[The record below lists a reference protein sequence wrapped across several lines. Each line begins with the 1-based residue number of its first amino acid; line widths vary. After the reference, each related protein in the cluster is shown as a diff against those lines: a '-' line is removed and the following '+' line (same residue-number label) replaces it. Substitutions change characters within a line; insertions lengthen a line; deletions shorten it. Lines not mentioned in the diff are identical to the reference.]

1 MARTG
6 HVVKGNNWVYNR
18 LAWHAIE
25 RGNEPM
31 RRSRSQPTIL
41 CALLIVS
48 LLLAACGSTPA
59 PTAAP
64 TVGPVASDTSAAASR
79 VPSDTMVP
87 QPSATEAPQPTA
99 TDTPIPS
106 DTPLSTSPPTP
117 TATEEPAA
125 ERISF
130 APGGTSA
137 TVEGDLAAQGMHRY
151 VLGVMGGQLMEVHV
165 DPQDKV
171 QLVIYG
177 EDGTVLKSGMGGVAF
192 FRGTVPSTQD
202 YVVELHAGGE
212 AVSYSLWVMIPVRIS
227 FAVGTTSAVV
237 EGELALAETQHYVLN
252 IAAGQL
258 LEISISP
265 QDTRL
270 AIYGA
275 DGTVLK
281 SGMGG
286 GAFFRGT
293 VPSTQDYILDVGPAT
308 GAGSFTMSVIIPV
321 RISFA
326 VGATSA
332 TVEGH
337 LAARQTQ
344 YYVLR
349 ASGGQLME
357 VNATPEGKVRLIIYG
372 ADGTVLMSGMG
383 GGASFSGT
391 LPSDQDYIVAVDA
404 GPEAAGYT
412 LEVSIE

>member
-1 MARTG
+1 MNDFRKRT
-6 HVVKGNNWVYNR
+6 
-18 LAWHAIE
+18 
-25 RGNEPM
+25 
-31 RRSRSQPTIL
+31 
-41 CALLIVS
+41 LIVSVLLVAS
-48 LLLAACGSTPA
+48 LLLAACGTTPA
-59 PTAAP
+59 PTTVP
-64 TVGPVASDTSAAASR
+64 TVGGVASDTPGATSPSPSATTA
-79 VPSDTMVP
+79 P
-87 QPSATEAPQPTA
+87 QPSATEQPQPTA

-106 DTPLSTSPPTP
+106 ATPLPTSPPEP

-137 TVEGDLAAQGMHRY
+137 VVEDNLAAQGAHRY
-151 VLGVMGGQLMEVHV
+151 VLGVMAGQLMEVSV

-171 QLVIYG
+171 QLLVYG
-177 EDGTVLKSGMGGVAF
+177 ADGTVLKSGMGGGAF

-227 FAVGTTSAVV
+227 FAAGATSAVV
-237 EGELALAETQHYVLN
+237 EGELAPTETQHYVLN

-258 LEISISP
+258 LEISIWP
-265 QDTRL
+265 LDTVRL

-286 GAFFRGT
+286 SAFFRGT

-308 GAGSFTMSVIIPV
+308 EPGSFTMSVIIPV

-326 VGATSA
+326 AGATSA

-337 LAARQTQ
+337 LAARGTQ

-349 ASGGQLME
+349 ALGDRRW
-357 VNATPEGKVRLIIYG
+357 KR
-372 ADGTVLMSGMG
+372 MSRRRGWCG
-383 GGASFSGT
+383 
-391 LPSDQDYIVAVDA
+391 
-404 GPEAAGYT
+404 
-412 LEVSIE
+412 

>member
-1 MARTG
+1 MNDFR
-6 HVVKGNNWVYNR
+6 K
-18 LAWHAIE
+18 LAMIV
-25 RGNEPM
+25 
-31 RRSRSQPTIL
+31 SV
-41 CALLIVS
+41 LLVVS
-48 LLLAACGSTPA
+48 LLLAACGGTPA
-59 PTAAP
+59 PTMVP
-64 TVGPVASDTSAAASR
+64 TAGAIASDTPGAISPRPSATTA
-79 VPSDTMVP
+79 P
-87 QPSATEAPQPTA
+87 QPTSTEAPQPTA
-99 TDTPIPS
+99 TDIPMP
-106 DTPLSTSPPTP
+106 TATLRPTSPPEP

-137 TVEGDLAAQGMHRY
+137 VVEGNLAAQGTHRY
-151 VLGVMGGQLMEVHV
+151 VLGVRGGQLMEVRV

-177 EDGTVLKSGMGGVAF
+177 LDGTVLKSGMGGDAF
-192 FRGTVPSTQD
+192 FRATVPSTQD
-202 YVVELHAGGE
+202 YVMELHAGGE
-212 AVSYSLWVMIPVRIS
+212 AVSYGLWVMIPVRIS
-227 FAVGTTSAVV
+227 FAAGATSAVV
-237 EGELALAETQHYVLN
+237 EGELAPAETQHYVLN

-258 LEISISP
+258 LEVSIWP
-265 QDTRL
+265 QETVRL

-293 VPSTQDYILDVGPAT
+293 VPSTQDYILGVGPAT
-308 GAGSFTMSVIIPV
+308 ESGSFTMNVIIPV

-326 VGATSA
+326 AGATSA

-337 LAARQTQ
+337 LAARDTQ

-349 ASGGQLME
+349 AFGGQTME
-357 VNATPEGKVRLIIYG
+357 VDATPEGMVRLIIYG
-372 ADGTVLMSGMG
+372 ADGAVLMSGMG

-404 GPEAAGYT
+404 GPQAVAYS
-412 LEVSIE
+412 LEVSIY